1 MAHHLRTEPVL
12 STLDMAI
19 GQRRPREVIHPLR
32 QGRPVPVFGHRQALP
47 REGAPTPTGST
58 GGCFDN
64 AMAESRFATLE
75 CKLIQRRVL
84 ETQAETRMAVFQ
96 FIEG

>member
-1 MAHHLRTEPVL
+1 
-12 STLDMAI
+12 
-19 GQRRPREVIHPLR
+19 
-32 QGRPVPVFGHRQALP
+32 
-47 REGAPTPTGST
+47 
-58 GGCFDN
+58 
-64 AMAESRFATLE
+64 MAESRFATLE